1 MSDAITEF
9 RSATESG
16 DMDALTRVLAPDA
29 ELISPLSGRLVFRGR
44 DDLRVLLSAAYG
56 SLTGLR
62 WTEEIGDGARRVLLA
77 EAGIGP
83 FRLTE
88 ALVLRLDDQGRI
100 RTLQPHLRPWLTLT
114 YLAVRLAL
122 GLSKHPGLM
131 RRAAKAT

>member
-9 RSATESG
+9 RTATESG
-16 DMDALTRVLAPDA
+16 DIDGVTRALAPDA

-56 SLTGLR
+56 SLTDLR

-77 EAGIGP
+77 SARIGP

-88 ALVLRLDDQGRI
+88 ALVLRLDEQGRI

-114 YLAVRLAL
+114 FLAVRLAPRL
-122 GLSKHPGLM
+122 FGHPGII
-131 RRAAKAT
+131 RRAARAT

>member
-1 MSDAITEF
+1 MSEAIAEF
-9 RSATESG
+9 RRATEAG
-16 DMDALTRVLAPDA
+16 DIDALTEVLAPDA

-77 EAGIGP
+77 AATIGP

-88 ALVLRLDDQGRI
+88 ALVLGLDEQRRI

-114 YLAVRLAL
+114 YLAVRLAP
-122 GLSKHPGLM
+122 GLLRHPGIL
-131 RRAAKAT
+131 RRAARAA